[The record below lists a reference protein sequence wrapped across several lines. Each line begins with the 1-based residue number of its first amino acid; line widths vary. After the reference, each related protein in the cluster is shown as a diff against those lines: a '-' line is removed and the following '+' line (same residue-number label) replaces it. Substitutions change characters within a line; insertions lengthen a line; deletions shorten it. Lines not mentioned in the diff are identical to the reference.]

1 MDAALPLVFLAIMGV
16 SLVLYVIL
24 DGYDLGIGL
33 LLPLASDREK
43 DTMIAAIGPFWDANE
58 TWLVLGVG
66 VLLIAFP
73 SAHALVLTS
82 LYIPVTI
89 MLFGLILRGVSFD
102 FRVKA
107 ASNQKR
113 MWNRAFAGGSL
124 IAAVAQGWMLGSY
137 ITGLTPSAVN
147 FAFSVLIAATMPAL
161 YVVLGAGWL
170 LLKTE
175 GELFDKALAW
185 GRRAMPTMGLALVAI
200 SISTPLVS
208 ETISG
213 RVVQPAE
220 LHRPAADSARD
231 GRRVRRR
238 VLGAAPARRGARR
251 LRLDRP
257 RRHGAHVRDGRVGAR
272 VQPLSV
278 HRPRPLDDLGGGRG
292 AELAEVRV
300 RRRRNRAAL
309 HDRVHDLRLPHL
321 PRQSDGLELRRS
333 ATELARRTR
342 LA

>member
-1 MDAALPLVFLAIMGV
+1 METVLPLVFMAIMGL

-33 LLPLASDREK
+33 LLPLASDAEK
-43 DTMIAAIGPFWDANE
+43 DTMVAAIGPFWDANE

-73 SAHALVLTS
+73 AAHALVLTS
-82 LYIPVTI
+82 LYIPVTV

-124 IAAVAQGWMLGSY
+124 IAACAQGWMLGSY
-137 ITGLTPSAVN
+137 ITGLESSPVN
-147 FAFSVLIAATMPAL
+147 IAFSFLIAATMPAL

-175 GELFDKALAW
+175 GELFDKALVW
-185 GRRAMPTMGLALVAI
+185 GRRAMPVMGLALLGI

-208 ETISG
+208 DTIAEAWFSLPNFIG
-213 RVVQPAE
+213 LLPIPLATVVAFGAVYWV
-220 LHRPAADSARD
+220 L
-231 GRRVRRR
+231 GRRDVALAGYAWI
-238 VLGAAPARRGARR
+238 VLGGTVLMCVLAALGLAYSLYPYIV
-251 LRLDRP
+251 LDRLTIFDAAAATSSLTFVLVGVAIVLP
-257 RRHGAHVRDGRVGAR
+257 FTVAYTIFVYRVFHGKATG
-272 VQPLSV
+272 LSYG
-278 HRPRPLDDLGGGRG
+278 D
-292 AELAEVRV
+292 
-300 RRRRNRAAL
+300 
-309 HDRVHDLRLPHL
+309 PH
-321 PRQSDGLELRRS
+321 
-333 ATELARRTR
+333 
-342 LA
+342 

>member
-1 MDAALPLVFLAIMGV
+1 VDAALPLVFLAIMGL

-33 LLPLASDREK
+33 LLPFANDREK

-73 SAHALVLTS
+73 AAHALVLTS

-107 ASNQKR
+107 ASHQKR

-124 IAAVAQGWMLGSY
+124 IAACAQGWMLGSY
-137 ITGLTPSAVN
+137 ITGLAPSTVN

-185 GRRAMPTMGLALVAI
+185 GRRALPVMGLALVAI

-208 ETISG
+208 ETIAEAWFSLPNFIG
-213 RVVQPAE
+213 LLPIPLATVVAFGAVYWV
-220 LHRPAADSARD
+220 LN
-231 GRRVRRR
+231 RRNVALAGYAWI
-238 VLGAAPARRGARR
+238 VLGGTVLMCVMAATGLAYSLYPYIVLDRLTIWEAAAAPGSLLFVFVGVALVLPFTIAYTIFVYRVF
-251 LRLDRP
+251 
-257 RRHGAHVRDGRVGAR
+257 HGKAT
-272 VQPLSV
+272 
-278 HRPRPLDDLGGGRG
+278 
-292 AELAEVRV
+292 
-300 RRRRNRAAL
+300 
-309 HDRVHDLRLPHL
+309 
-321 PRQSDGLELRRS
+321 GL
-333 ATELARRTR
+333 TYGDPD
-342 LA
+342 

>member
-1 MDAALPLVFLAIMGV
+1 METVLPLVFMAIMGL

-73 SAHALVLTS
+73 AAHALVLTS
-82 LYIPVTI
+82 LYIPVTV

-107 ASNQKR
+107 ASHQKR

-124 IAAVAQGWMLGSY
+124 IAACAQGWMLGSY
-137 ITGLTPSAVN
+137 VTGLAPSTVN
-147 FAFSVLIAATMPAL
+147 VAFSVLVAATMPAL

-185 GRRAMPTMGLALVAI
+185 GRRAMPMMGLALLAI
-200 SISTPLVS
+200 SIATPLVS
-208 ETISG
+208 ETI
-213 RVVQPAE
+213 
-220 LHRPAADSARD
+220 AAAWFSLPNFIGLLPIPLATIVAFGAVYWVLLRRD
-231 GRRVRRR
+231 VALGYAWI
-238 VLGAAPARRGARR
+238 VLGGTVLMCLLAALGLAYSLYPFIVIDRLTIFDAAAAPSSLMFVFVGVAIVLPFTIGYTIFVYRVF
-251 LRLDRP
+251 
-257 RRHGAHVRDGRVGAR
+257 HGKAT
-272 VQPLSV
+272 
-278 HRPRPLDDLGGGRG
+278 
-292 AELAEVRV
+292 
-300 RRRRNRAAL
+300 
-309 HDRVHDLRLPHL
+309 
-321 PRQSDGLELRRS
+321 GLTYGEPD
-333 ATELARRTR
+333 
-342 LA
+342 